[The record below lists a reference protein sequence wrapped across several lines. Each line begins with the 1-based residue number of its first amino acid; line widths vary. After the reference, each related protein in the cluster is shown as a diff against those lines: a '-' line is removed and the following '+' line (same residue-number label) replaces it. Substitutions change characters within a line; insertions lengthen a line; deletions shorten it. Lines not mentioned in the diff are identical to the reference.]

1 MRAMNKQGGSNLLV
15 QAASEQARDLSCV
28 SFMIHFL
35 FIGVPSGQKQ
45 TLLSKPFSF
54 FKLLSSEC
62 CYDVVVR

>member
-45 TLLSKPFSF
+45 TLLSRPLVK
-54 FKLLSSEC
+54 
-62 CYDVVVR
+62 